1 MLEREKKN
9 VVRVFFL
16 DVTLSQVS
24 AMNTVDCGLDFCILG
39 PCVSV
44 IRLQFCSHGALK
56 KQSVRSLIYM
66 SNRRT
71 KDVVAVEMFISGF
84 FFFSLPL
91 GSIARSDF
99 PKEIRH
105 YREDPKTGKYTSV

>member
-39 PCVSV
+39 PCVSA
-44 IRLQFCSHGALK
+44 IRLQFCIL
-56 KQSVRSLIYM
+56 VL
-66 SNRRT
+66 
-71 KDVVAVEMFISGF
+71 V
-84 FFFSLPL
+84 L
-91 GSIARSDF
+91 
-99 PKEIRH
+99 
-105 YREDPKTGKYTSV
+105 